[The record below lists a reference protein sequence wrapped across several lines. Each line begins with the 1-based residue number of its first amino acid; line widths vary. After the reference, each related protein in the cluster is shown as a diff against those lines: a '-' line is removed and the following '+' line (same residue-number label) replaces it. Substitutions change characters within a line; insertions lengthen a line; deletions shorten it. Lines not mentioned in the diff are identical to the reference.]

1 MIHDTSNPEWYLA
14 HGQLTLLSRTAALQ
28 FTALSP
34 SSHSPISFS
43 TLLPFVFVTLF
54 CICQLGLVNQIVN
67 RWTNHIGNDCG
78 RMLGSFGAVLGLL
91 GMALYM
97 CRSNIFL
104 LFHAQFTL
112 SGPRWGHRVALP
124 TTQISN
130 VCCGLLLGMYES
142 LSNIACHRF
151 LLYSPDFTLP
161 YLCSHEWPSLTLF
174 GPVIQYVWEPFQ
186 RHRCRLSPSLIIL
199 YRFHHFP
206 LSFSYLSNHI

>member
-1 MIHDTSNPEWYLA
+1 
-14 HGQLTLLSRTAALQ
+14 LLSHAAALQ
-28 FTALSP
+28 FTASSP

-54 CICQLGLVNQIVN
+54 RIRQLGLVNQIVN
-67 RWTNHIGNDCG
+67 RWTSHAGNDCG

-104 LFHAQFTL
+104 LFRARFTL
-112 SGPRWGHRVALP
+112 PGPRSGRRVLLP
-124 TTQISN
+124 TVQISS

-151 LLYSPDFTLP
+151 LLYSPDFTLSPQSLP
-161 YLCSHEWPSLTLF
+161 YLCSHT
-174 GPVIQYVWEPFQ
+174 
-186 RHRCRLSPSLIIL
+186 
-199 YRFHHFP
+199 
-206 LSFSYLSNHI
+206 